1 MISVYFCT
9 VYQHELWLVAVAALV
24 CGATATAGLLLYR
37 RAARRNDLRR
47 GLAAG
52 ATIGLG
58 VWVTHFVAMLGYVP
72 GVDLAYQLMPT
83 LVSLGIA
90 IASVALAVTLALH
103 LRNRAGDA
111 LAGAIAGGGIAAMHY
126 LGTSALAA
134 PVAMTFDAGLVRASL
149 VLAIV
154 PLAGAF
160 HLARQARGIAWSC
173 LLLVLAVCGL
183 HFTGMAAIRLM
194 PSAAGVA
201 ATGVISGHALSLLVG
216 LAGCLVLATCLVA
229 VRTERQ
235 VRAAVHR
242 SERDFSILV
251 KGISDCALYML
262 TPEGRVASW
271 NAGAERLKGYSR
283 DEVVGLPLAT
293 FYTERDRADGAPE
306 RALAQAAESGKF
318 TGEGWRMRK
327 DGTTFWAHVTI
338 ERIHDS
344 QGRPVG
350 FAKITRDM
358 TRWKEAQD
366 RLAATTA
373 QLDTALDN
381 MHQGLALFDPEARL
395 MLCNRRLLELWQLAP
410 GRAQTGTAL
419 PALLAAML
427 DAQQVASRADAR
439 TALEAAM
446 RETPEGPVTIACHP
460 GFIVAVASRRLP
472 DGGWVSTFED
482 VTERH
487 LSEARIAH
495 MAMHDTLT
503 GLANRVQFNEWC
515 QRELDHVGHHDQ
527 RFAMVA
533 IDLDRFKEINDHW
546 GHAEGDLTIQTVAA
560 RLQAVCREGE
570 MVARLGGDE
579 FAAAMAFDDDAALSD
594 FVARLAGCFA
604 APTGTE
610 TCPVPV
616 AASFGVAVHPT
627 DGRDREA
634 LLNNAD
640 LAMYRAKAS
649 LGEHIC
655 YYQPNMDEVARTR
668 RQIAAELRNAADRGE
683 LLLLYQPQHVVQT
696 GELIGY
702 EALLRWQHPV
712 RGMVNPLDFI
722 GIAEETGEIFA
733 IGEWVLREAAREAAA
748 WDERLK
754 VAVNLSP
761 VQLLQDDLVPKIVH
775 ILMETGLPARRLELE
790 ITESAIIADKAR
802 ALHMLRQIK
811 ALGISIAM
819 DDFGTGYSSLDTLHS
834 FPFDKIKIDKS
845 FLQQSSESA
854 QAAAIVRAVLA
865 LGRSLGIPVL
875 AEGVEDRAQV
885 ALLSQ
890 EGCQEAQGFL
900 YGRPQRLARVA
911 EERRA
916 TG

>member
-1 MISVYFCT
+1 MFSVYFCT
-9 VYQHELWLVAVAALV
+9 VYQHDLWLVAVAALV

-72 GVDLAYQLMPT
+72 GVDLAYRLMPT

-111 LAGAIAGGGIAAMHY
+111 LAGAMAGGGIAAMHY
-126 LGTSALAA
+126 LGSSALAA

-201 ATGVISGHALSLLVG
+201 ATGVISGHVLSLLVG

-293 FYTERDRADGAPE
+293 FYTESDRADGAPE

-381 MHQGLALFDPEARL
+381 MHQGLALFDAEARL

-515 QRELDHVGHHDQ
+515 QRELEHVGHHDQ

-560 RLQAVCREGE
+560 RLQAACREGE

-579 FAAAMAFDDDAALSD
+579 FAAATAFDDDAALSD

-616 AASFGVAVHPT
+616 AASFGVAVHPA

-655 YYQPNMDEVARTR
+655 YYQPDMDEVARTR
-668 RQIAAELRNAADRGE
+668 RQIAAELRSAADRGE

-900 YGRPQRLARVA
+900 YGRPQRLAPLPG
-911 EERRA
+911 ERRA